1 MILRGLQSNFVSLHS
16 KRNHLSR
23 TIFPR
28 EKTSNFSNHD
38 SLNYVRQGRAGLFLT
53 TTTTT
58 AAMIDVTCDC
68 VVKEY
73 IKVAKHFRWSRDDK

>member
-53 TTTTT
+53 TT
-58 AAMIDVTCDC
+58 MIDVTCDC

-73 IKVAKHFRWSRDDK
+73 IKVAKHFRWSRVDK